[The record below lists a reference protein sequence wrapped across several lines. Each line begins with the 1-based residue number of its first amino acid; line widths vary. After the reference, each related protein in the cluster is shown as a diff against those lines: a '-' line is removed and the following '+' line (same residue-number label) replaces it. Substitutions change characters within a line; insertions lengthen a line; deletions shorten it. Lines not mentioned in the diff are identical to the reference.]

1 MAPTED
7 LIGEIHFA
15 VFMTL
20 RKLGEGWTPPRS
32 FVSTVVRNKVNELL
46 WQKHWDKDDINK
58 IKKHRAEQ
66 TLRREEAMAH
76 IHTLTP
82 GEFKVFRLLGLG
94 LTNQEIAETLFIS
107 PLTVRTHVKRIHSK
121 CGIQGRAKL
130 ALAAYQACYREH
142 AESPR
147 WPRPGRP
154 RPGRVPQAEPALRT
168 SQLGPERLRIRA
180 VGLVPAGDGPLIDDR
195 ATHRRLFLSPDLLR
209 PTFIDRARGRC
220 YFVSKRLGGTPCR
233 GRFWRSVRSSLFL
246 PPRPARPPRPPRA
259 PRRAVQLT
267 VAVSP
272 SNGGAGRE
280 VAEPGPV
287 RDRDGRDPDG
297 DARRPDTCSPA
308 GPGTST
314 ERPIRPRSR

>member
-1 MAPTED
+1 MNAILMKHNSLMERIVREYGAMIRAAVQKSLGLMAPTED
-7 LIGEIHFA
+7 LIAEIHFA

-46 WQKHWDKDDINK
+46 WQKHWDTDDINR

-94 LTNQEIAETLFIS
+94 LTNQEVAESLFIS

-142 AESPR
+142 AESPDAA
-147 WPRPGRP
+147 G
-154 RPGRVPQAEPALRT
+154 LT
-168 SQLGPERLRIRA
+168 S
-180 VGLVPAGDGPLIDDR
+180 
-195 ATHRRLFLSPDLLR
+195 
-209 PTFIDRARGRC
+209 
-220 YFVSKRLGGTPCR
+220 
-233 GRFWRSVRSSLFL
+233 
-246 PPRPARPPRPPRA
+246 
-259 PRRAVQLT
+259 
-267 VAVSP
+267 
-272 SNGGAGRE
+272 
-280 VAEPGPV
+280 PGP
-287 RDRDGRDPDG
+287 GGYLKPNLLSEQ
-297 DARRPDTCSPA
+297 AN
-308 GPGTST
+308 
-314 ERPIRPRSR
+314 